1 MEKDSF
7 GQTTTTTAQKAGR
20 AAKAATPAKGAERC
34 EGSDGLSFDTTYS
47 CSTAWGTRRTT
58 TSPIADG
65 AAWAEDCTCDYTCD
79 AENEHTGATG
89 GGFSFQPGPDG

>member
-1 MEKDSF
+1 MRGGQFSTEIAESQPTSTAKF
-7 GQTTTTTAQKAGR
+7 GFWFII
-20 AAKAATPAKGAERC
+20 
-34 EGSDGLSFDTTYS
+34 GSDGLSFDTTYS